1 MTRLS
6 VVAPVYNEEGN
17 IYDLYLSITNALK
30 EKVESYEIVLVND
43 GSRDRSAVLLNEI
56 AQMDE
61 AVKVIHFEKNYGQT
75 AAIWA
80 GIKNSTGELIA
91 LMDADLQTDPR
102 DIFRLMP
109 FIERIDFVNGKRM
122 NRKDTMLKK
131 ISSRIGNGIRNWIT
145 GDSIYDTGC
154 PMKLFTREVAD
165 SFHLYNGMHRFLP
178 TLAKMNG
185 FSVLEVTV
193 THQRR
198 KHGVSKYGILKEGCT
213 GFMDAMVIGW
223 LKKRGIM
230 YHVNGGN

>member
-109 FIERIDFVNGKRM
+109 FIERIDFVNGKRVD
-122 NRKDTMLKK
+122 RKEPMLKK
-131 ISSRIGNGIRNWIT
+131 ISSRLGNRIRNWIT

-198 KHGVSKYGILKEGCT
+198 KHGVSKYGILKGGCT
-213 GFMDAMVIGW
+213 GFMDTMVIGW
-223 LKKRGIM
+223 LKKRGIL
-230 YHVNGGN
+230 YHVKGGN